1 MTSLWKSMT
10 KRKHGRCTKAIS
22 AGDSQAHCQGPY
34 AEEPQQERRHSHI
47 FGLHAL
53 HERCNVNNHHVPFS
67 RLMREASIT
76 SKKSGETTISAK
88 SIRRV
93 TEGVGVLA
101 FDNEIHMIP
110 GIGETRGKTASF
122 ILFSFHLCLSHQY
135 EALKHRI

>member
-53 HERCNVNNHHVPFS
+53 HERVNARGLNHVKEKRGDHHI
-67 RLMREASIT
+67 RE
-76 SKKSGETTISAK
+76 KHPKSHRGNF
-88 SIRRV
+88 
-93 TEGVGVLA
+93 TEV
-101 FDNEIHMIP
+101 
-110 GIGETRGKTASF
+110 
-122 ILFSFHLCLSHQY
+122 
-135 EALKHRI
+135 